1 MISTDSNEA
10 FSMGD
15 ENKPST
21 PEWSVVAVRL
31 LQGVVYQ
38 EDHAEN
44 WEILQRSVSALADY
58 FGKIGL
64 MLVVDQNDA
73 MAYLQQCDS
82 DTIPVE
88 WEHLPRLFRR
98 SPMGYEATLLCVLLR
113 DELRRFEETDLQ
125 NDRCLVAQSDLLDAW
140 RSYFPEDWDAVRC
153 NRSLHSA
160 LRKLEELKFVRPFE
174 GESSIWEIRRIIKA
188 RIPLS
193 ELEQL
198 SQNLMRVAEWGTE
211 AKSNAEGP
219 ESPGKFG
226 RHPK

>member
-10 FSMGD
+10 FSLGD
-15 ENKPST
+15 GNKPSI

-38 EDHAEN
+38 EDNAEN
-44 WEILQRSVSALADY
+44 WEILQRSVSSLVDY

-64 MLVVDQNDA
+64 MLIVDQNDA
-73 MAYLQQCDS
+73 MAYLQQWDA
-82 DTIPVE
+82 DAIPVE

-140 RSYFPEDWDAVRC
+140 RSFFPEDWDAVRC
-153 NRSLHSA
+153 NRSLLSA
-160 LRKLEELKFVRPFE
+160 LRKLEEFKFVRQFD

-188 RIPLS
+188 RIPIS

-198 SQNLMRVAEWGTE
+198 SQNLMLAAERST
-211 AKSNAEGP
+211 KSSSDGQLL
-219 ESPGKFG
+219 ESSEEFK
-226 RHPK
+226 RRPK